1 MCKSDNTDIMLS
13 LIKGSAKIDIQN
25 NDNETALDTAVK
37 KNNKKIKLLKN
48 PNP

>member
-25 NDNETALDTAVK
+25 NDNETALDTTVK